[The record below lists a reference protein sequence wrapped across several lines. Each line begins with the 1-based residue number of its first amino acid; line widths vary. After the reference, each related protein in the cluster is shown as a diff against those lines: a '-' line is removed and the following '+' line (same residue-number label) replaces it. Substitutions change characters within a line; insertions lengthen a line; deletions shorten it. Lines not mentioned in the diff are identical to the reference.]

1 MSGRARKT
9 IRLEI
14 SKAGVWE
21 NKVKWFALGLLTA
34 IAIVAIVANLPEFT
48 PPRTKEPAR
57 FYSELPGI
65 DLASV
70 AVDRRPELLEEANRE
85 RCTCGCKMTLAY
97 CRNHDRSCRTSLRLC
112 QELVQ
117 RFGQPGKADLK

>member
-34 IAIVAIVANLPEFT
+34 IAIIAIVANLSEFS
-48 PPRTKEPAR
+48 PRRTGESAR
-57 FYSELPGI
+57 FYPGLPGI

-70 AVDRRPELLEEANRE
+70 APERRPALLEEANRD

-97 CRNHDRSCRTSLRLC
+97 CRNNDRSCRTSLRLC
-112 QELVQ
+112 QEMVQ
-117 RFGQPGKADLK
+117 RFSQPEKTDDK